1 MQLQSSVADE
11 MVKFAAFGQATEAL
25 RVPRLCRGSSGTVQ
39 LAQDVRTG
47 RLVAIKFLHQGP
59 GVDEK
64 VIARELLNHKACA
77 MHPHIVQLQAR
88 CLLLTQHLA
97 FDTYERSCRDV

>member
-1 MQLQSSVADE
+1 M
-11 MVKFAAFGQATEAL
+11 
-25 RVPRLCRGSSGTVQ
+25 Q
-39 LAQDVRTG
+39 LAQDLRSG

-59 GVDEK
+59 GFDEK

-88 CLLLTQHLA
+88 SRPTAPCLSLTTVTARLPSPVRPCSMA
-97 FDTYERSCRDV
+97 RRAGRG